1 MELPTSKPRIIP
13 EKGDGCDFGNMST
26 ENVDWARRKVVG
38 VYKTGFLF
46 CDHAHI
52 YVVRQ
57 ATMVKFIDRKSASA
71 ENEDLQTPR
80 FTPFYSG
87 SVY

>member
-26 ENVDWARRKVVG
+26 ENVDWTRRKVVR

-52 YVVRQ
+52 DVVRQ
-57 ATMVKFIDRKSASA
+57 ATIVEFIDRKSASA
-71 ENEDLQTPR
+71 EK
-80 FTPFYSG
+80 
-87 SVY
+87 